1 MVIDYVIEF
10 PCEPKRR
17 LRSPGLLTLLRR
29 IERSQDGQPVGKLEA
44 AEAREA
50 EFRLRPLAFHCARC
64 PANHRGEAFGCYGRI
79 QAPISAE
86 AEEWLGSLLP
96 VSLRPR
102 EECTYEQR
110 AQILALQELLV
121 YLREKPPS
129 RKSTDALR
137 VKEGLLERKRPVQ
150 RQYGTLFRPRLLTTA
165 LIISMLLPDERLFP
179 ALGELI
185 CRALGVWI
193 DGGDAD
199 DGVPEV
205 QFTTPVEP
213 DDDPSVVDL
222 KQFFHAILVA
232 CSVNASIRL
241 ITDEEPGV

>member
-50 EFRLRPLAFHCARC
+50 EFRLRPLAFHCGRC

-96 VSLRPR
+96 LSLRPKD
-102 EECTYEQR
+102 ECTYEQR
-110 AQILALQELLV
+110 AQLLALQELLV
-121 YLREKPPS
+121 FLKEKPTS
-129 RKSTDALR
+129 RKSAEVQR
-137 VKEGLLERKRPVQ
+137 IREGLLERKSPVQ
-150 RQYGTLFRPRLLTTA
+150 RQYGTLFRPRPLTTA
-165 LIISMLLPDERLFP
+165 QVLLMLLQEERLFP
-179 ALGELI
+179 AVGELV
-185 CRALGVWI
+185 CRALGVWV

-205 QFTTPVEP
+205 QFTTPVES
-213 DDDPSVVDL
+213 DDDPSVIDL

-232 CSVNASIRL
+232 CSVNAPIRL

>member
-29 IERSQDGQPVGKLEA
+29 LERTQEGRTLSKLEI

-50 EFRLRPLAFHCARC
+50 EFRLRPLAFYCARC
-64 PANHRGEAFGCYGRI
+64 PANHLGESFGCYGRI

-86 AEEWLGSLLP
+86 AEEWMGSLLP

-102 EECTYEQR
+102 DEITYEQR
-110 AQILALQELLV
+110 AQFVALEELLHF
-121 YLREKPPS
+121 LKEKRID
-129 RKSTDALR
+129 RKLGEAQRAKQDLM
-137 VKEGLLERKRPVQ
+137 ERKAPVV
-150 RQYGTLFRPRLLTTA
+150 RQYGTLFRPQPLSTSQLFFLLLNGEKLA
-165 LIISMLLPDERLFP
+165 PEF
-179 ALGELI
+179 GELV
-185 CRALGVWI
+185 CRALGVWL
-193 DGGDAD
+193 DGDDAD
-199 DGVPEV
+199 DGIPEV

-232 CSVNASIRL
+232 CSVAAPIRL
-241 ITDEEPGV
+241 IRDEEPGL